1 MALMGDPTL
10 KLKNVA
16 SVSGAKANS
25 QAGYVKLNWNKAQG
39 VIDGYAVY
47 RFDSVENTYY
57 RVNKNHIIKDTFYTD
72 STNYF
77 NGKNIYSVRA
87 IRLERTAS
95 GTWYNLGAG
104 SFTSVMHTNNSRS
117 VTRLEIKVYPNPA
130 DQTATIAF
138 PGALPN
144 NCVVGITDAAGR
156 EVASYSVKAGEWSSA
171 LNISGLAHGVYC
183 IRLQGLNGNILASQ
197 TLIKTSLH

>member
-1 MALMGDPTL
+1 
-10 KLKNVA
+10 
-16 SVSGAKANS
+16 
-25 QAGYVKLNWNKAQG
+25 
-39 VIDGYAVY
+39 
-47 RFDSVENTYY
+47 
-57 RVNKNHIIKDTFYTD
+57 
-72 STNYF
+72 
-77 NGKNIYSVRA
+77 
-87 IRLERTAS
+87 
-95 GTWYNLGAG
+95 
-104 SFTSVMHTNNSRS
+104 MHTNNSRS

-156 EVASYSVKAGEWSSA
+156 EVASYSVKAGEWCSA